1 MKRGGKAAGEFSRAR
16 TRWAFL
22 SLFGAPLVVAWLSG
36 AAGCKE
42 DETLQPRPG
51 FPGDSC
57 TKTDD
62 CAVPLRC
69 IANVCVEPGGSGGDG
84 GTQPDGF
91 GPGPGPSA
99 DAGPW
104 SQCDECL
111 EGTCGQVEKAC
122 GPDCRN
128 IEACIETLCA
138 NLSASGSPD
147 EGACFVY
154 CQDRFPSGKD
164 QHIAVVNCAQDV
176 KCSPPC
182 TFYPQ
187 DYDLCRTFMNNGD
200 CTGYQKACDADTR
213 CSAYRDCVK
222 FCGTIAACT
231 ACDDTPDA
239 LEGRKLLE
247 AYEQCVAGE
256 CMTESWIP

>member
-1 MKRGGKAAGEFSRAR
+1 MDRGGKRLSR

-22 SLFGAPLVVAWLSG
+22 SLVGAPLLLAWLSG
-36 AAGCKE
+36 AAGCTEE
-42 DETLQPRPG
+42 DPPEPRPG

-69 IANVCVEPGGSGGDG
+69 IDNVCVVPGGSGGSDG
-84 GTQPDGF
+84 GTEPDAF

-111 EGTCGQVEKAC
+111 EGTCGQAEKAC
-122 GPDCRN
+122 GPDCRS
-128 IEACIETLCA
+128 IEACIETVCV
-138 NLSASGSPD
+138 NLSDSPQD
-147 EGACFVY
+147 ESACFVY
-154 CQDRFPSGKD
+154 CQDRFPAGKD
-164 QHIAVVNCAQDV
+164 QHLAVVNCALEV
-176 KCSPPC
+176 MCSPPC

-200 CTGYQKACDADTR
+200 CTGFQKACEADAR
-213 CSAYRDCVK
+213 CGVYRDCVK
-222 FCGTIAACT
+222 FCTSIGDCT
-231 ACDDTPDA
+231 ACDDSADGT
-239 LEGRKLLE
+239 EGRKLLE
-247 AYEQCVAGE
+247 AYEQCVASE

>member
-1 MKRGGKAAGEFSRAR
+1 MRLV
-16 TRWAFL
+16 FL
-22 SLFGAPLVVAWLSG
+22 SLFGAPLVFAWLAG
-36 AAGCKE
+36 AAGCNE
-42 DETLQPRPG
+42 DPELEPRPG

-69 IANVCVEPGGSGGDG
+69 IENVCVAPGGGSGGGDG
-84 GTQPDGF
+84 GVEPDGF

-111 EGTCGQVEKAC
+111 EGAC
-122 GPDCRN
+122 GAAEAACGADCHN

-138 NLSASGSPD
+138 NLSATGSPD
-147 EGACFVY
+147 EPACLQY
-154 CQDRFPSGKD
+154 CQGRFPAGKD
-164 QHIAVVNCAQDV
+164 QHLAVVNCAQDV
-176 KCSPPC
+176 MCSPPC

-200 CTGYQKACDADTR
+200 CTGYMKACDADTR
-213 CSAYRDCVK
+213 CSTYRDCVK
-222 FCGTIAACT
+222 FCGTIADCT
-231 ACDDTPDA
+231 ACDDTADA
-239 LEGRKLLE
+239 TEGRKKLE

-256 CMTESWIP
+256 CLTESWIP